1 MNLKGN
7 ARQLHTCVHK
17 HIQAVSN
24 LPFAYTETLS
34 QASLSFFLWL
44 KPAPKKN
51 GFELLEKV
59 NCSLETDK
67 VRRRHNIW
75 DVACSLTRSSL
86 LERNLSICYTV
97 NGVYSIMGQVTVQK
111 GTGCWVLSN
120 GKASVSYCHASE
132 NMLWKKSTE
141 EAEWIMWNT
150 SDFAHEAENWAL
162 WLYFRWS
169 VGTAQT
175 VTSKPVKL
183 RWKCPAESNC
193 RPHLLSKVNAI
204 L

>member
-1 MNLKGN
+1 MG
-7 ARQLHTCVHK
+7 
-17 HIQAVSN
+17 
-24 LPFAYTETLS
+24 TLS

-51 GFELLEKV
+51 GFALLEKV
-59 NCSLETDK
+59 NYSLETDK

-97 NGVYSIMGQVTVQK
+97 NGVSICYTVNSKYSIMGQATVQK

-132 NMLWKKSTE
+132 NTLWKKSTE
-141 EAEWIMWNT
+141 ETEWITWNT

-169 VGTAQT
+169 EGTAQR

-193 RPHLLSKVNAI
+193 RPHPLSKVNAI